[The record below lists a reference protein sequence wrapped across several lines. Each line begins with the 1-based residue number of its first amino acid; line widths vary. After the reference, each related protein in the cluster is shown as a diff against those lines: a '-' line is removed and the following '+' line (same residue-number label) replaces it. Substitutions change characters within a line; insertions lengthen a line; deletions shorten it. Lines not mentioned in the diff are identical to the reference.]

1 MSNAGEHL
9 GIEVLRTKGSGW
21 SRPAKCAVAL
31 ALAAC
36 GAFTYRLS
44 FDMLQWRGQSHVA
57 REVASKRS
65 LPSQERWEAILGA
78 TRDARLT
85 IELLRDLEQ
94 SGEGEV
100 SNQARL
106 ALEAIQKA
114 LK

>member
-1 MSNAGEHL
+1 MSNGGEQL
-9 GIEVLRTKGSGW
+9 GIEVLRTKGSAW
-21 SRPAKCAVAL
+21 SRPAKCAFAFAL
-31 ALAAC
+31 IAC

-44 FDMLQWRGQSHVA
+44 FDVLQWRGQSQAA

-65 LPSQERWEAILGA
+65 LPPQERWESILGA
-78 TRDARLT
+78 TRDARQT
-85 IELLRDLEQ
+85 IELLRELEQ

-106 ALEAIQKA
+106 ALEAIRKA